1 MVTTKYTIQMS
12 NILARK
18 LFFLADSF
26 LSLMYLKGMKLAS
39 FCYFI
44 IFPSKFASHHITN
57 IHDVSIIMR
66 RICEFC
72 ALNNEIWMKRTPFF
86 SLTTKKNS
94 SKRTTFVDFLDK
106 SPTWNTC
113 QKYNWTTES
122 LCKMHR
128 RSSLISFVRFISMG
142 KVDTQKKSSV
152 LTIDKIMWYFGLNIC
167 RSSPGETIST
177 FS

>member
-86 SLTTKKNS
+86 SLTTKKTVQ
-94 SKRTTFVDFLDK
+94 KEPLLLIFWTRVRLEILAK
-106 SPTWNTC
+106 NTIEPLNRYAKC
-113 QKYNWTTES
+113 IEE
-122 LCKMHR
+122 
-128 RSSLISFVRFISMG
+128 
-142 KVDTQKKSSV
+142 V
-152 LTIDKIMWYFGLNIC
+152 L
-167 RSSPGETIST
+167 
-177 FS
+177 